1 MLRTVAPPD
10 FVEILAEMY
19 AGTILHLK
27 VSEVTGL
34 GPNQMWM
41 FGSDATLHVDFGR
54 ISVEIAKSGETSF
67 TEIPIPDEKRDHW
80 RVEEEF
86 VNAIRGLEKVTRH
99 TFEDGVRYMEFTE
112 AVLRSSQTGKKV
124 PLPL

>member
-1 MLRTVAPPD
+1 
-10 FVEILAEMY
+10 MY
-19 AGTILHLK
+19 AGPTLHMR

-34 GPNQMWM
+34 GPNHLWM
-41 FGSDATLHVDFGR
+41 FGTEATLHIDFER
-54 ISVEIAKSGETSF
+54 IYVELAKQGETAF
-67 TEIPIPDEKRDHW
+67 TEIPVPDQKRHVW

-86 VNAIRGLEKVTRH
+86 VNAIRGVENVTRH

-112 AVLRSSQTGKKV
+112 AVLRSSQTGQRV